1 MRKLKKQ
8 SLKTRRVVFN
18 IAESHN
24 PEGTGH
30 DNIYV
35 IMYIIYSFPK
45 IYLMQDRSAKVQKVD
60 EGEKDEDGG

>member
-8 SLKTRRVVFN
+8 SLKTFRFVFN
-18 IAESHN
+18 IAESHD

-45 IYLMQDRSAKVQKVD
+45 IFLMQDWSAKVQKVN
-60 EGEKDEDGG
+60 EGEKDENGG